1 MKSDTTSSGRPL
13 WEGHRE
19 RLRRRMER
27 EGWEALRPHEM
38 VELVLFRAVP
48 RQDVSDVSRLLVDRF
63 GTVGGVFSASREQ
76 LLAVPGMT
84 PNLAEWI
91 GLTGELMRAYR
102 DMQGRGVVRLSC
114 CQELL
119 AYVGSMV
126 DQRGDARLWAIYS
139 DFNFNMITYSD
150 IRKGKSWWDAAN
162 VRRMVVDAIGNGA
175 RYVYMVIWTEDE
187 PLPLEGEDIARL
199 ESIATVL
206 RGVEL
211 DLVDCLIVG
220 RENMLSM
227 NAEGKMERIR
237 SESGCMALHERYVAP
252 DLPEIDR
259 SGQSNACRSVF
270 PTHIGPSSRAQ

>member
-119 AYVGSMV
+119 AYVGSMT

-150 IRKGKSWWDAAN
+150 LRKGKSWWDAAN

-175 RYVYMVIWTEDE
+175 RYVYMVLWTEDE

-237 SESGCMALHERYVAP
+237 SESGCMALHERYVDP
-252 DLPEIDR
+252 DLPGIDR
-259 SGQSNACRSVF
+259 SGQSNA
-270 PTHIGPSSRAQ
+270 